1 MNNPARVG
9 RLRAL
14 LSAALA
20 SVLLAVLAAAVPAH
34 ATVPADAAAAKPT
47 PHTVSYDKYSVK
59 VDGKR
64 LFVWSGEFHY
74 WRLPSPDLWRDVL
87 QKIKASG
94 MNAVSIYFDWGF
106 HSPAKG
112 RYDFTGIR
120 DVDKLLDM
128 AEEAG
133 LYVIARPG
141 PYINAETDGGG
152 FPGWLMTQKGQ
163 ARSTDPEYL
172 DAARQWLKEIDKILA
187 RHQVTNGTG
196 PVLLYQVENEL
207 YDPEGRDYI
216 VDLSQQVRADGIT
229 VPLVGNEP
237 MPQYAGGEGLDFV
250 GELDQYNSFCKGE
263 WWLPTLKRQQD
274 DAPLSIFEAG
284 TGWFQTW
291 GDTGYEK
298 CPEKMGPAYQKIVN
312 KHEVMQGTTIENL
325 YMTYGGTNWGW
336 LADPRQ
342 VYTSYDYGA
351 PISEPRQTGADYDEM
366 KRQGLFYTTTAPL
379 TATDPADAPASSND
393 AVHIEARAN
402 PDTHTQFL
410 YLRHNDPMADADAT
424 TTFDWKTPDG
434 TYPVTARLGGKTGKI
449 LVAGHDLGG
458 GQRLVY
464 STSEL
469 LTSAKTGR
477 RTQAVLY
484 GGEGDPGQTML
495 RYSAK
500 PKVTVL
506 DGKADVSWDAE
517 RGDLKLDYT
526 HSGVTRVLVQ
536 SAGRPDLLLLIGTD
550 SEAAGFW
557 RPDTATGPV
566 LERGTE
572 LVRTA
577 SVTGLG
583 TTLALTG
590 DAKKAGPL
598 EVFAP
603 SGVRNV
609 TWNGAPLSVKPTSSG
624 SLLGAVPAPKNV
636 KLPELTGWKT
646 SAETP
651 EAAPGFDDS
660 SWTYA
665 DKLTTDNPTKPGTLP
680 VLYQDEYG
688 YHYGYVWYRGRF
700 KATGTEKSLSL
711 TAYAT
716 NPDTGSAAVGAYSVW
731 INGKFAGTSQTGR
744 KTFPIADGLLHKGK
758 ENVISVLVGTM
769 GHNEDFTWNSDDH
782 KQPRGLTTAYLA
794 GSDAQITWRIQG
806 ARGGEKPV
814 DPVRGHM
821 NNGGLY
827 GERSGWTLPGF
838 PDGAWDAATLPTSD
852 TTPGIAW
859 YRTTF
864 NPKLPTGQDVSVG
877 VTITDNPDRNY
888 RALIYVNGWLMGNY
902 VNDTGPQHTFP
913 IPNGILRGDGKNTI
927 AIASWSEDAK
937 SGGLGKVGL
946 TTLGN
951 VTSSLRVADVAAP
964 AYDAATYADPATPA
978 RVTVD
983 APGTVE
989 PGNTY
994 QVTATAS
1001 VPANGKTLSG
1011 LTLSPKLPAGWTA
1024 TPADPVKLGTLEPGA
1039 SAKARWTV
1047 TVPAD
1052 QKTGTVAILRATA
1065 DFTRAGKPGS
1075 VTGEQVMA
1083 AQPPPLTAG
1092 EHYVSDLP
1100 FASSS
1105 NGWGPVERDQSVGE
1119 NAEGDGLPLTLH
1131 DTVYEKGLG
1140 THAASSV
1147 QVWLGGTCTAFHA
1160 ALGLDQETYG
1170 RSDGPATV
1178 TYTVLADGTPVYE
1191 SGTVDRDTAT
1201 KNIDVDVAGARRLE
1215 LVVSDAG
1222 DGNALD
1228 HADWADAKLTCGGG
1242 A

>member
-1 MNNPARVG
+1 MNFARVG
-9 RLRAL
+9 HLRT
-14 LSAALA
+14 ALA
-20 SVLLAVLAAAVPAH
+20 GTLAAVLLAILTAAVPAH
-34 ATVPADAAAAKPT
+34 ATVQAAAAKAT
-47 PHTVSYDKYSVK
+47 PHTVGYDKHSVTI
-59 VDGKR
+59 DGKR

-112 RYDFTGIR
+112 RYDFTGVR

-172 DAARQWLKEIDKILA
+172 SAAREWLKEIDRILA
-187 RHQVTNGTG
+187 RRQVTDGTG

-207 YDPEGRDYI
+207 YDPDGRDHI
-216 VDLSQQVRADGIT
+216 VELSKQVRADGIT

-263 WWLPTLKRQQD
+263 WWLPALERQQD
-274 DAPLSIFEAG
+274 DAPLAIFEAG

-298 CPEKMGPAYQKIVN
+298 CREKMGPAYQKIVN

-393 AVHIEARAN
+393 AVHGEVRAN
-402 PDTHTQFL
+402 PDTKTQFL
-410 YLRHNDPMADADAT
+410 YARHRDPMADADAT
-424 TTFDWKTPDG
+424 TTFEWRTPDG
-434 TYPVTARLGGKTGKI
+434 TYPVSVRLNGQTGKI
-449 LVAGHDLGG
+449 LVAGYDLG

-469 LTSAKTGR
+469 MTSTKAGAR
-477 RTQAVLY
+477 DVAVLY
-484 GGEGDPGQTML
+484 GGAGDPGQTVL
-495 RYSAK
+495 RYASK
-500 PKVTVL
+500 PDVTVL
-506 DGKADVSWDAE
+506 DGEARSTWDAE
-517 RGDLKLDYT
+517 RGDLRLDYD
-526 HSGVTRVLVQ
+526 HKGLTRVLVH
-536 SAGRPDLLLLIGTD
+536 GGDRPDLLLLIGTD
-550 SEAAGFW
+550 GQAANFW
-557 RPDTATGPV
+557 RPDATTLV
-566 LERGTE
+566 RGAE

-577 SVTGLG
+577 AVHGS
-583 TTLALTG
+583 TLALTG
-590 DAKKAGPL
+590 DAAEAGPL
-598 EVFAP
+598 EVFAAP
-603 SGVRNV
+603 GVRTV
-609 TWNGAPLSVKPTSSG
+609 TWNGSEVATERTSSG
-624 SLLGAVPAPKNV
+624 SLLGRIPGPRKAT
-636 KLPELTGWKT
+636 LPELSGWKT

-651 EAAPGFDDS
+651 EAAPAFDDS

-665 DKLTTDNPTKPGTLP
+665 DKPATANPTKPGTLP

-688 YHYGYVWYRGRF
+688 YHYGFVWYRGHF

-711 TAYAT
+711 SALAT
-716 NPDTGSAAVGAYSVW
+716 NPDTSSKAVGAYSVW
-731 INGKFAGTSQTGR
+731 INGRFAGTSETGR
-744 KTFPIADGLLHKGK
+744 HTFALSDGLLKKGAD
-758 ENVISVLVGTM
+758 NVVSVLVGTM

-782 KQPRGLTTAYLA
+782 KQPRGLTEAYLS

-806 ARGGEKPV
+806 ARGGERPV
-814 DPVRGHM
+814 DGVRGHM

-827 GERSGWTLPGF
+827 GERSGWTLPGY
-838 PDGAWDAATLPTSD
+838 PDRSWNDARLPVSG
-852 TTPGIAW
+852 TTPGVAW

-864 NPKLPTGQDVSVG
+864 NPRLPKGQDVSVG
-877 VTITDNPDRNY
+877 VTIADDPDRDY
-888 RALIYVNGWLMGNY
+888 RALIYVNGWLMGQY

-913 IPNGILRGDGKNTI
+913 IPAGILRADGENTI

-937 SGGLGKVGL
+937 SGGLGRVSL

-951 VTSSLRVADVAAP
+951 VTSSLRVGDVTSP
-964 AYDAATYADPATPA
+964 AYDAADYTEPVVPA

-983 APGTVE
+983 APDTVE
-989 PGNTY
+989 PGGDY
-994 QVTATAS
+994 RITAAVS
-1001 VPANGKTLSG
+1001 VPRDGRPLRDSS
-1011 LTLSPKLPAGWTA
+1011 LTLDLPDGWRA
-1024 TPADPVKLGTLEPGA
+1024 TPNTPVALGTLKPGR
-1039 SAKARWTV
+1039 SADATWTV
-1047 TVPAD
+1047 TVPDD
-1052 QKTGTVAILRATA
+1052 QKTGTVAALRATA
-1065 DFTRAGKPGS
+1065 RFAAGS
-1075 VTGEQVMA
+1075 VTGEEMLA
-1083 AQPPPLTAG
+1083 AQPPPLAAG
-1092 EHYVSDLP
+1092 EHHISDLP
-1100 FASSS
+1100 FQSSS
-1105 NGWGPVERDQSVGE
+1105 NGWGPVERDQSNGE
-1119 NAEGDGLPLTLH
+1119 NAEGDGQPLRLH
-1131 DTVYEKGLG
+1131 DVTYTKGLG
-1140 THAASSV
+1140 MHAAGSAR
-1147 QVWLGGTCTAFHA
+1147 VWLGGTCTAFTA

-1178 TYTVLADGTPVYE
+1178 AYSVIADGVTVYE

-1201 KNIDVDVAGARRLE
+1201 KAIEVDVTGARRLE
-1215 LVVSDAG
+1215 LAVSDAG

-1228 HADWADAKLTCGGG
+1228 HADWADAKVTCKDGV
-1242 A
+1242 

>member
-1 MNNPARVG
+1 MKLARVG
-9 RLRAL
+9 QLRT
-14 LSAALA
+14 ALA
-20 SVLLAVLAAAVPAH
+20 GTLAAVLLAVLSAAVPAH
-34 ATVPADAAAAKPT
+34 ATVPGAAATKAT

-59 VDGKR
+59 VDGRR

-112 RYDFTGIR
+112 HYDFTGVH

-128 AEEAG
+128 AEQAG

-172 DAARQWLKEIDKILA
+172 AAAREWLRKIDRILA
-187 RHQVTNGTG
+187 RRQVTDGTG

-207 YDPEGRDYI
+207 YDPDGRNYI
-216 VDLSQQVRADGIT
+216 VELSKQVRADGIT

-263 WWLPTLKRQQD
+263 WWLPALKRQQD
-274 DAPLSIFEAG
+274 DAPLAIFEAG

-291 GDTGYEK
+291 GDTGYDK
-298 CPEKMGPAYQKIVN
+298 CREKMGPAYQKIVN

-325 YMTYGGTNWGW
+325 YMAYGGTNWGW

-351 PISEPRQTGADYDEM
+351 PISESRQTGADYDEM
-366 KRQGLFYTTTAPL
+366 KRQGLFYTTTGPL
-379 TATDPADAPASSND
+379 TTTDPAEAPASSNG

-402 PDTHTQFL
+402 PHTDTQFL
-410 YLRHNDPMADADAT
+410 YLRHGDPMADADAT
-424 TTFDWKTPDG
+424 TTFDWKTPYG
-434 TYPVTARLGGKTGKI
+434 TYPVTARLNGKTGKI

-469 LTSAKTGR
+469 LTSTGTGD
-477 RTQAVLY
+477 RTRAVLY

-495 RYSAK
+495 RYPAE

-506 DGKADVSWDAE
+506 DGKASATWDAK

-526 HSGVTRVLVQ
+526 HSGLTRVLLQ
-536 SAGRPDLLLLIGTD
+536 GGGRPELLLLIGTD
-550 SEAAGFW
+550 DEAAGFW
-557 RPDTATGPV
+557 RQETKAGPV
-566 LERGTE
+566 LEHGTE

-577 SVTGLG
+577 SVTGR
-583 TTLALTG
+583 TLALTG
-590 DAKKAGPL
+590 DARKAGPL

-603 SGVRNV
+603 PGVRSV
-609 TWNGAPLSVKPTSSG
+609 TWNGLPLKVKPTASG
-624 SLLGAVPAPKNV
+624 SLRGTVPGPKGV
-636 KLPELTGWKT
+636 PLPELTGWRT
-646 SAETP
+646 STGNP
-651 EAAPGFDDS
+651 EAAPDFDDS

-665 DKLTTDNPTKPGTLP
+665 DKLTTDNPTAPGTLP

-700 KATGTEKSLSL
+700 KATGTEKSLTL
-711 TAYAT
+711 AANAT
-716 NPDTGSAAVGAYSVW
+716 NPETSSGAVGAYSVW
-731 INGKFAGTSQTGR
+731 INGEFAGTSRTGR
-744 KTFPIADGLLHKGK
+744 
-758 ENVISVLVGTM
+758 
-769 GHNEDFTWNSDDH
+769 
-782 KQPRGLTTAYLA
+782 
-794 GSDAQITWRIQG
+794 
-806 ARGGEKPV
+806 
-814 DPVRGHM
+814 
-821 NNGGLY
+821 
-827 GERSGWTLPGF
+827 
-838 PDGAWDAATLPTSD
+838 
-852 TTPGIAW
+852 
-859 YRTTF
+859 
-864 NPKLPTGQDVSVG
+864 
-877 VTITDNPDRNY
+877 
-888 RALIYVNGWLMGNY
+888 
-902 VNDTGPQHTFP
+902 HTFP
-913 IPNGILRGDGKNTI
+913 LPRGILRADGKNTI
-927 AIASWSEDAK
+927 AIASWSEDTK
-937 SGGLGKVGL
+937 SGGLGKVDL

-951 VTSSLRVADVAAP
+951 VTSSLRVPDVAAP
-964 AYDAATYADPATPA
+964 AYDAANYTDPAAPA
-978 RVTVD
+978 RVTID
-983 APGTVE
+983 APDTVE
-989 PGNTY
+989 PGGSY
-994 QVTATAS
+994 QVTASVS
-1001 VPANGKTLSG
+1001 VPEEGKSLRD
-1011 LTLSPKLPAGWTA
+1011 LTLSPDLPDSWIA
-1024 TPADPVKLGTLEPGA
+1024 TPADPVRLGTLEPGA
-1039 SAKARWTV
+1039 SASARWTLS
-1047 TVPAD
+1047 VPSA
-1052 QKTGTVAILRATA
+1052 QKAGTAAIVGATA
-1065 DFTRAGKPGS
+1065 DFIRRGKPGRAA
-1075 VTGEQVMA
+1075 GEEVVA

-1100 FASSS
+1100 FQSSS
-1105 NGWGPVERDQSVGE
+1105 NGWGAVERDQSNGE
-1119 NAEGDGLPLTLH
+1119 NAGGDGLPLTLH
-1131 DTVYEKGLG
+1131 DTGYEKGLG

-1147 QVWLGGTCTAFHA
+1147 QVWLGGTCTTFHA

-1178 TYTVLADGTPVYE
+1178 TYTVLADGMPVYE
-1191 SGTVDRDTAT
+1191 SGAVDRDTAT
-1201 KNIDVDVAGARRLE
+1201 KKIDVDVADARRLE
-1215 LVVSDAG
+1215 LIVSDAG

-1242 A
+1242 G

>member
-1 MNNPARVG
+1 MRT
-9 RLRAL
+9 
-14 LSAALA
+14 ALA
-20 SVLLAVLAAAVPAH
+20 GTLAAVLLAILTAAVPAH
-34 ATVPADAAAAKPT
+34 ATVPAAAAAKAT

-59 VDGKR
+59 VDGER

-87 QKIKASG
+87 HKIKASG
-94 MNAVSIYFDWGF
+94 MNAVSVYFDWGY

-112 RYDFTGIR
+112 RYDFTGVR

-152 FPGWLMTQKGQ
+152 FPGWLMPQKGQ
-163 ARSTDPEYL
+163 ARSTDPAYL
-172 DAARQWLKEIDKILA
+172 SAAREWLREIDRILA
-187 RHQVTNGTG
+187 RRQVTEGTG

-216 VDLSQQVRADGIT
+216 VELSKQVRADGIT

-237 MPQYAGGEGLDFV
+237 MPQYTGGDGLDFV

-263 WWLPTLKRQQD
+263 WWLPALKRQQD
-274 DAPLSIFEAG
+274 DAPLAIFEAG

-298 CPEKMGPAYQKIVN
+298 CREKMGPAYQKIVN

-393 AVHIEARAN
+393 AMHIEARAN
-402 PDTHTQFL
+402 PDTKTQFL
-410 YLRHNDPMADADAT
+410 YARHTDPMADADAT

-434 TYPVTARLGGKTGKI
+434 TYPVSVRLKGQTGKI
-449 LVAGHDLGG
+449 LVAGYDLG

-469 LTSAKTGR
+469 MTSTKAGAR
-477 RTQAVLY
+477 DVAVLY
-484 GGEGDPGQTML
+484 GGAGDPGQTVL
-495 RYSAK
+495 RYASK
-500 PKVTVL
+500 PDVTVL
-506 DGKADVSWDAE
+506 DGAAKSTWDAE
-517 RGDLKLDYT
+517 RGDLRLDYD
-526 HSGVTRVLVQ
+526 HKGLTRVLVHGG
-536 SAGRPDLLLLIGTD
+536 GRPDLLLLMGTD
-550 SEAAGFW
+550 GQAADFW
-557 RPDTATGPV
+557 RPDGTTLV
-566 LERGTE
+566 RGAE

-577 SVTGLG
+577 AVHGS
-583 TTLALTG
+583 TLALTG
-590 DAKKAGPL
+590 DAAESGPL
-598 EVFAP
+598 EVFAAP
-603 SGVRNV
+603 GLRTV
-609 TWNGAPLSVKPTSSG
+609 TWNGGKVATERTSSG
-624 SLLGAVPAPKNV
+624 SLLGEIPGPRKAT
-636 KLPELTGWKT
+636 LPELTGWKT
-646 SAETP
+646 SAESP
-651 EAAPGFDDS
+651 EAAPAFDDS

-665 DKLTTDNPTKPGTLP
+665 DKLTTANPTEPGTLP

-688 YHYGYVWYRGRF
+688 YHYGYVWYRGHF
-700 KATGTEKSLSL
+700 KATGAEKSLSL
-711 TAYAT
+711 SALAT
-716 NPDTGSAAVGAYSVW
+716 NPDTSSKAVGAYSVW
-731 INGKFAGTSQTGR
+731 INGRFAGTSETGR
-744 KTFPIADGLLHKGK
+744 HTFALPDGLLKKGAD
-758 ENVISVLVGTM
+758 NVVSVLVGTM

-782 KQPRGLTTAYLA
+782 KQPRGLTEAYLS
-794 GSDAQITWRIQG
+794 GSDAQITWRVQG

-814 DPVRGHM
+814 DTVRGHM

-827 GERSGWTLPGF
+827 GERSGWTLPGY
-838 PDGAWDAATLPTSD
+838 PDRSWNHAKLPVSD
-852 TTPGIAW
+852 TKPGIAW

-864 NPKLPTGQDVSVG
+864 NPRLPEGQDVSVG
-877 VTITDNPDRNY
+877 VTITDDPDRDY
-888 RALIYVNGWLMGNY
+888 RALLYVNGWLMGQY
-902 VNDTGPQHTFP
+902 INDTGPQHTFP
-913 IPNGILRGDGKNTI
+913 IPAGILRADGRNTI
-927 AIASWSEDAK
+927 SIASWSEDAK
-937 SGGLGKVGL
+937 SGGLGKVSL

-964 AYDAATYADPATPA
+964 AYDATTYADPSTPA
-978 RVTVD
+978 QVKVD
-983 APGTVE
+983 APDTVE
-989 PGNTY
+989 PGHRY
-994 QVTATAS
+994 QVTAAVS
-1001 VPANGKTLSG
+1001 VPDQGRPLRD
-1011 LTLSPKLPAGWTA
+1011 LTLSPDLPDGWTA
-1024 TPADPVKLGTLEPGA
+1024 APADPVRLGTLQPGA
-1039 SAKARWTV
+1039 SASATWTIS
-1047 TVPAD
+1047 VPSA
-1052 QKTGTVAILRATA
+1052 QKTGTVAIVGATA
-1065 DFTRAGKPGS
+1065 DFIRRGKPGS
-1075 VTGEQVMA
+1075 ATGEEVVA

-1100 FASSS
+1100 FQSSS
-1105 NGWGPVERDQSVGE
+1105 NGWGPVERDRSVGE
-1119 NAEGDGLPLTLH
+1119 NAGGDGLPLSLH
-1131 DTVYEKGLG
+1131 DTGYEKGLG

-1147 QVWLGGTCTAFHA
+1147 QVWLGGSCTTFHA

-1178 TYTVLADGTPVYE
+1178 AYTVLADGTPVYE
-1191 SGTVDRDTAT
+1191 SGTVGRDTAT
-1201 KNIDVDVAGARRLE
+1201 KEIDVDVAGARRLE

>member
-1 MNNPARVG
+1 M
-9 RLRAL
+9 
-14 LSAALA
+14 
-20 SVLLAVLAAAVPAH
+20 AVPAH
-34 ATVPADAAAAKPT
+34 ATVTAAEAAKAL

-59 VDGKR
+59 VDGER

-94 MNAVSIYFDWGF
+94 MNAVSIYFDWAY

-112 RYDFTGIR
+112 RYDFTGVR
-120 DVDKLLDM
+120 DVDRLLDM

-172 DAARQWLKEIDKILA
+172 AAAREWLREIDRFLA
-187 RHQVTNGTG
+187 RRQVTDGTG

-207 YDPEGRDYI
+207 YDPEGRDHI
-216 VDLSQQVRADGIT
+216 VELSKQVRADGIT

-263 WWLPTLKRQQD
+263 WWLPALKRQQD
-274 DAPLSIFEAG
+274 DAPLAIFEAG
-284 TGWFQTW
+284 TGWFQTRANR
-291 GDTGYEK
+291 DTG
-298 CPEKMGPAYQKIVN
+298 
-312 KHEVMQGTTIENL
+312 
-325 YMTYGGTNWGW
+325 
-336 LADPRQ
+336 
-342 VYTSYDYGA
+342 
-351 PISEPRQTGADYDEM
+351 
-366 KRQGLFYTTTAPL
+366 
-379 TATDPADAPASSND
+379 
-393 AVHIEARAN
+393 
-402 PDTHTQFL
+402 TQFL
-410 YLRHNDPMADADAT
+410 YLRHGDPMAGADAT

-434 TYPVTARLGGKTGKI
+434 TYPVTARLNGKTGKI

-458 GQRLVY
+458 RQRLVY

-469 LTSAKTGR
+469 LTSARTGN

-495 RYSAK
+495 RYPSK
-500 PKVTVL
+500 PKVTVIG
-506 DGKADVSWDAE
+506 GKAGSTWDAE

-526 HSGVTRVLVQ
+526 HTGLTRVLLQ
-536 SAGRPDLLLLIGTD
+536 GGGRPALLLLIGTD
-550 SEAAGFW
+550 DRAADFW
-557 RPDTATGPV
+557 RQDTQAGPV

-577 SVTGLG
+577 AVTGR
-583 TTLALTG
+583 TLALTG
-590 DAKKAGPL
+590 DARKAGPL

-603 SGVRNV
+603 PGVRGV
-609 TWNGAPLSVKPTSSG
+609 TWNDVPLKVKPTASG
-624 SLLGAVPAPKNV
+624 SLLGTVPGPKEV
-636 KLPELTGWKT
+636 TLPELTGWKT
-646 SAETP
+646 SAENP
-651 EAAPGFDDS
+651 ETDPDFDDS

-711 TAYAT
+711 AANAT
-716 NPDTGSAAVGAYSVW
+716 NPDTSSAAVGAYSVW
-731 INGKFAGTSQTGR
+731 INGQFAGTARTGR
-744 KTFPIADGLLHKGK
+744 RTFPIADRLLRKGK
-758 ENVISVLVGTM
+758 DNMISVLVGTM

-794 GSDAQITWRIQG
+794 GSDAQITWRVQG

-814 DPVRGHM
+814 DTVRGHM

-827 GERSGWTLPGF
+827 GERAGWTM
-838 PDGAWDAATLPTSD
+838 PDS
-852 TTPGIAW
+852 
-859 YRTTF
+859 
-864 NPKLPTGQDVSVG
+864 
-877 VTITDNPDRNY
+877 PDRDY
-888 RALIYVNGWLMGNY
+888 RALIYVNGWLMGQY

-913 IPNGILRGDGKNTI
+913 LPRGILRADGRNTI

-964 AYDAATYADPATPA
+964 AYDAITYADPPTPA

-983 APGTVE
+983 APDTVE
-989 PGNTY
+989 PDHGY
-994 QVTATAS
+994 RMTAEVS
-1001 VPANGKTLSG
+1001 VPDGGKPLRD
-1011 LTLSPKLPAGWTA
+1011 LTLGPDLPDGWTA
-1024 TPADPVKLGTLEPGA
+1024 TPTAPVRLGTLKPGA
-1039 SAKARWTV
+1039 SARVKWTISV
-1047 TVPAD
+1047 SPD
-1052 QKTGTVAILRATA
+1052 QKTGTVAVLAATA
-1065 DFTRAGKPGS
+1065 EFTRRGKPGS
-1075 VTGEQVMA
+1075 VTGEQMVA
-1083 AQPPPLTAG
+1083 AQPPPLRTG

-1100 FASSS
+1100 FQSSS
-1105 NGWGPVERDQSVGE
+1105 NGWGPVERDRSVGE
-1119 NAEGDGLPLTLH
+1119 NAEGDGRPLTLH
-1131 DTVYEKGLG
+1131 DNVYEKGLG

-1147 QVWLGGTCTAFHA
+1147 QVWLGGTCTAFRA

-1178 TYTVLADGTPVYE
+1178 AYTVLADGTPVYE
-1191 SGTVDRDTAT
+1191 SATIGRDTAT
-1201 KNIDVDVAGARRLE
+1201 QKIDVDVAGARRLE